1 MMMVKRRLCTECKHP
16 LDNHSADRP
25 TCLHKDCSC
34 KVDIPD
40 GGATGFEYLPDSLSL
55 LNQLE
60 RDNDG
65 DVLGKMLEV
74 SGV

>member
-1 MMMVKRRLCTECKHP
+1 MMKVKRTLCTECKHP
-16 LDNHSADRP
+16 LDNHSAYRP
-25 TCLHKDCSC
+25 TCLHEDCSC

-40 GGATGFEYLPDSLSL
+40 GGATGFEYLPDTLSQ

-60 RDNDG
+60 RGNDG
-65 DVLGKMLEV
+65 DVLGKVLEV

>member
-1 MMMVKRRLCTECKHP
+1 MMKVKRRLCKKCKHP
-16 LDNHSADRP
+16 LDDHSAYRP
-25 TCLHKDCSC
+25 ICLHEDCSC
-34 KVDIPD
+34 KVYIPD
-40 GGATGFEYLPDSLSL
+40 GGATGFEYLPDTLSQ

-65 DVLGKMLEV
+65 DVLGKVLEV

>member
-1 MMMVKRRLCTECKHP
+1 MLVKNKKCKGCGHP
-16 LDNHSADRP
+16 VDDHSAYRP
-25 TCLHKDCSC
+25 ICLHEDCAC

-40 GGATGFEYLPDSLSL
+40 TGATGFVYMPDDLSQ

-65 DVLGKMLEV
+65 DVLGKVL
-74 SGV
+74 GVLA

>member
-1 MMMVKRRLCTECKHP
+1 MMKVKYRLCTECKHP
-16 LDNHSADRP
+16 LDDHSAYRP
-25 TCLHKDCSC
+25 ICLHEGCSC
-34 KVDIPD
+34 KVDITD
-40 GGATGFEYLPDSLSL
+40 TGATGHEYMPDTLSQ

-65 DVLGKMLEV
+65 DVLGKVLEV

>member
-1 MMMVKRRLCTECKHP
+1 MMKVKRRLCTECKHP
-16 LDNHSADRP
+16 LDNHSAYRP
-25 TCLHKDCSC
+25 ICLHTDCSC
-34 KVDIPD
+34 KEDIPD
-40 GGATGFEYLPDSLSL
+40 TTTGFEYLPDTLSQ

-65 DVLGKMLEV
+65 DVLGKVLEV

>member
-1 MMMVKRRLCTECKHP
+1 MKVKRMLCTECKHP
-16 LDNHSADRP
+16 LDNHSAYRP
-25 TCLHKDCSC
+25 ICLHKDCSC

-40 GGATGFEYLPDSLSL
+40 TGATGFAYLPDDLSQ

-65 DVLGKMLEV
+65 DVLGKGLEV

>member
-1 MMMVKRRLCTECKHP
+1 MMKVKRTLCTECKHP
-16 LDNHSADRP
+16 LDNHSAYRP
-25 TCLHKDCSC
+25 DCLHKDCSC
-34 KVDIPD
+34 TVDIPD
-40 GGATGFEYLPDSLSL
+40 GGATGFEYLPDTLIQ

-65 DVLGKMLEV
+65 DVLGKVLEV

>member
-1 MMMVKRRLCTECKHP
+1 MMKVKRTLCTECKHP
-16 LDNHSADRP
+16 LDNHSTYRP
-25 TCLHKDCSC
+25 ICLHEDCSC

-40 GGATGFEYLPDSLSL
+40 GGATGFEYLPDALIQ

-65 DVLGKMLEV
+65 DVLNKILEV
-74 SGV
+74 YGV

>member
-1 MMMVKRRLCTECKHP
+1 MMKVKRALCKECKHP
-16 LDNHSADRP
+16 LDNHSAYRP
-25 TCLHKDCSC
+25 ICLHNDCSC

-40 GGATGFEYLPDSLSL
+40 GGVPGFVYLPDALSL

-65 DVLGKMLEV
+65 YVLGKVLEV
-74 SGV
+74 SSV

>member
-1 MMMVKRRLCTECKHP
+1 MMKVKYRLCTECKHP
-16 LDNHSADRP
+16 LDDHSVYRP
-25 TCLHKDCSC
+25 VCLHKDCAC

-40 GGATGFEYLPDSLSL
+40 GSATGFEYLPDTLSQ

-65 DVLGKMLEV
+65 DVLNKILEV
-74 SGV
+74 YGV

>member
-1 MMMVKRRLCTECKHP
+1 MMKVKRTLCTECKHP
-16 LDNHSADRP
+16 LDNHSAYRP
-25 TCLHKDCSC
+25 ICLHKDCSC

-40 GGATGFEYLPDSLSL
+40 TGATGFAYLPDDLSQ

-65 DVLGKMLEV
+65 DVLGKVLEV